1 MSVLCAAG
9 INTRGRATVLY
20 IRRKVKETQATE
32 EQET

>member
-9 INTRGRATVLY
+9 INTRGQATVLY
-20 IRRKVKETQATE
+20 ICRKVKETQATE

>member
-20 IRRKVKETQATE
+20 ICRKVKEDASD
-32 EQET
+32 